1 MQTTKALTKRVFPAH
16 KKYLLF
22 NFYPTQNLI
31 VPRSFLLEKGK
42 SPGDKVVFSPTD
54 HELVNLY
61 TVAKTIIDTSTLRVS
76 ELLGLYLQ
84 RFTSPSGNIC
94 KP

>member
-31 VPRSFLLEKGK
+31 FPRSFLLEKGK

-54 HELVNLY
+54 HELY
-61 TVAKTIIDTSTLRVS
+61 TVAKTIIDHVNTSR
-76 ELLGLYLQ
+76 LGASWFISATFHLSLGEYL
-84 RFTSPSGNIC
+84 
-94 KP
+94 

>member
-61 TVAKTIIDTSTLRVS
+61 TVAKTIIDHVNTSR
-76 ELLGLYLQ
+76 LGASRFISATFHLSLGEYL
-84 RFTSPSGNIC
+84 
-94 KP
+94 